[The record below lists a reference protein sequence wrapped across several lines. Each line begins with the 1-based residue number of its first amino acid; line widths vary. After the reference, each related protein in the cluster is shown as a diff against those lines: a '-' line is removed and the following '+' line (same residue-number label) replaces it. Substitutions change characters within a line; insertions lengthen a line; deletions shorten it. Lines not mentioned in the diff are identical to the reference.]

1 MHNLRYRTSRIETN
15 QTIPQTAGRQ
25 LYQPSF
31 SRTPTYNC
39 DHYAQEAAFQLDWPS
54 RL

>member
-31 SRTPTYNC
+31 SRTQRT
-39 DHYAQEAAFQLDWPS
+39 AATTMRKKLHLSLTDLPG
-54 RL
+54 